1 MCVYM
6 FLGCRLCN
14 PHHSSGTRFIGAPKL
29 FMMQLKS
36 EVGRKSH
43 EVVSEYG
50 FRAHEEQ
57 DLEGKGIKEGAKSP
71 VSSS

>member
-14 PHHSSGTRFIGAPKL
+14 PHHSSGTLFRGAPKL

-36 EVGRKSH
+36 EVGRKSR
-43 EVVSEYG
+43 EVVSANG
-50 FRAHEEQ
+50 FRAKKEQ
-57 DLEGKGIKEGAKSP
+57 EI
-71 VSSS
+71 